1 MILKYQKGM
10 VVGGLPLAQHVE
22 PQNRSGHVPNFQQ
35 YECEKFPLIGKC
47 GIS

>member
-1 MILKYQKGM
+1 MIPKYPKGM
-10 VVGGLPLAQHVE
+10 VVRGLLLAPHVE